1 MHHPSQQPHGP
12 RTHERGIALVAAVL
26 LLLLT
31 SVLAGTFMASTSSER
46 SISGNVHVARASLVA
61 ADAGVR
67 VAQQFMANV
76 GKTKLDSCSTAWT
89 GVGVV
94 VKKPDSLFKT
104 GAYLV
109 SSTNPRFTA
118 SGTVAFVDSALSDSS
133 QTYDYQYTITSSGG
147 FGAAGGR
154 AVLSRGILRL
164 SVNRGSFSDY
174 LIFTNTHL
182 TPSGSDIWFTS
193 GTTFDGRVHTNGEFR
208 FAYQPYFQDLVTS
221 VNSRAWYY
229 NTGNPKELNANYNG
243 VKDVPEFH
251 GGFTRGSANIPLP
264 TNSFNQQSAALGLG
278 GGAVA
283 PTNNQINYAI
293 TGGASSSGSAPAN
306 GIYPV
311 LLRQRGRQEH
321 DRWVLHRGQ
330 PRLVHDVRHRHR
342 PAGLSSQAGRDAQD
356 HHGRSGGQRHLGQG
370 RCGLAG
376 GLRRR
381 AARQRAVRDRQHLEP
396 LRPESP
402 DRQRHAAADDRG
414 QQPAAHHRGQRH
426 RHPARHHLSGLLQ
439 RPERAGDLFAERQRP
454 GRLQRP
460 ERHAPRRVRDG
471 DRRHGRLLGR
481 QLQLGQPEGD
491 VPPPRRHGVVVL
503 RRVRQFNTDG
513 TPAHGYNRDFHYDRR
528 GFKPPFFP
536 TTTRF
541 DVDTPV
547 ARTLSWQE
555 M

>member
-76 GKTKLDSCSTAWT
+76 GKTKLDSCNTAWT

-251 GGFTRGSANIPLP
+251 GGFTRGTANIPLP
-264 TNSFNQQSAALGLG
+264 SNSFNQQSAALGLG
-278 GGAVA
+278 GGSVA
-283 PTNNQINYAI
+283 PTNNLINYAI

-311 LLRQRGRQEH
+311 YY
-321 DRWVLHRGQ
+321 DN
-330 PRLVHDVRHRHR
+330 
-342 PAGLSSQAGRDAQD
+342 AGVKNMT
-356 HHGRSGGQRHLGQG
+356 GGFYIVGSLDSCTMYATGT
-370 RCGLAG
+370 
-376 GLRRR
+376 
-381 AARQRAVRDRQHLEP
+381 
-396 LRPESP
+396 
-402 DRQRHAAADDRG
+402 G
-414 QQPAAHHRGQRH
+414 QQVYRLKQGATLKIITVDPAANTTSVKVGAAS
-426 RHPARHHLSGLLQ
+426 PVVYG
-439 RPERAGDLFAERQRP
+439 G
-454 GRLQRP
+454 
-460 ERHAPRRVRDG
+460 
-471 DRRHGRLLGR
+471 
-481 QLQLGQPEGD
+481 
-491 VPPPRRHGVVVL
+491 VPPANVL
-503 RRVRQFNTDG
+503 YVTGSISNLCGPNRPTANGTPPPTIAASNQLLITAVNDIVIQRDITYQDYYNGQNVLGIYSQNGSVRVGSNAPNDMRLDGFVMATGATAGFSVDNYNSGSPKGTFHLRGGMVSSYYGAFGQFNTDG